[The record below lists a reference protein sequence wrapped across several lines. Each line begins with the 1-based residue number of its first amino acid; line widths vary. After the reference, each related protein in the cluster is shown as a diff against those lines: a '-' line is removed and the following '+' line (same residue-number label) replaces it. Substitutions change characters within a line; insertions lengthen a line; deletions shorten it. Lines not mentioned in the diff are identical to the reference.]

1 MSSIVIRNVRLFDP
15 GSGIDVRDRNVL
27 VEGERIA
34 DTDAPE
40 AATADEVIE
49 GRGLLL
55 VPGLVDLRAHLREPG
70 FSNSVEAAAAGGFT
84 TVLAMPTSSPVVDR
98 AEVVG
103 LILEKAKACGPTR
116 VLVAGALSVGREG
129 ERLAEMAKLLQA
141 GCVCFTD
148 GDRSVKD
155 SQLLRYALE
164 TAGDLGTLII
174 THAEDESLSLGGVM
188 HEGLV
193 STRLGLAGA
202 PGAAEVVGV
211 ARDLAIAELANARIH
226 IGHVSTAAGADEIR
240 KAKRRGTRVTAEV
253 CPLHLVL
260 TDEAA
265 LGYDT
270 CAKVLPPLRPQS
282 DVDGMI
288 SALAD
293 GTIDAVASDHNPQT
307 DHDKNREFDY
317 AAAGAIGF
325 ESTLAV
331 VLTLVEQGRL
341 TLERAIAVLTRGPAN
356 VLGRIDLGRI
366 KEGGPADLALIDPG
380 HQWRLD
386 EESIVSRSANTP
398 LLGRRLTGR
407 AMLTV
412 ARGRITHR
420 IEG

>member
-15 GSGIDVRDRNVL
+15 GSGIDAPDRNVL
-27 VEGERIA
+27 IEGERIA
-34 DTDAPE
+34 DIDAP
-40 AATADEVIE
+40 AAAKADEEID
-49 GRGLLL
+49 GRRRLL

-70 FSNSVEAAAAGGFT
+70 FANAVEAAAAGGFT
-84 TVLAMPTSSPVVDR
+84 SVLAMPTSCPTVDR
-98 AEVVG
+98 VEIVG
-103 LILEKAKACGPTR
+103 LILRKAESAGPTR
-116 VLVAGALSVGREG
+116 ILVAGALSVGREG

-141 GCVCFTD
+141 GCACFTD

-253 CPLHLVL
+253 SPLHLML

-270 CAKVLPPLRPQS
+270 YAKVLPPLRPRS

-288 SALAD
+288 AALAD

-307 DHDKNREFDY
+307 DHDKNREFDH

-331 VLTLVEQGRL
+331 VLTLVERRRL

-380 HQWRLD
+380 LSWTL
-386 EESIVSRSANTP
+386 EEQNMVSRSTNTP
-398 LLGRRLTGR
+398 LRGRSLTGR
-407 AMLTV
+407 AVLTI
-412 ARGRITHR
+412 ARGRVTHR